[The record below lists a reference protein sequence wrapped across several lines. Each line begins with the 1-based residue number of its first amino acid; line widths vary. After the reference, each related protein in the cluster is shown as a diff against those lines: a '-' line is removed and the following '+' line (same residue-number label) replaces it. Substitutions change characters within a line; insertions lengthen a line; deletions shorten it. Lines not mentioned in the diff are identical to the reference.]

1 MLERG
6 WLEESGYFNN
16 SCKSRVV
23 SFYGVARVPLF
34 LTTFST
40 ILITLLNIF
49 FRTLSN
55 VFDGTFYENV
65 ERVVDTKGS

>member
-49 FRTLSN
+49 FQDPCQTSLMEL
-55 VFDGTFYENV
+55 F
-65 ERVVDTKGS
+65 TKMLNGL